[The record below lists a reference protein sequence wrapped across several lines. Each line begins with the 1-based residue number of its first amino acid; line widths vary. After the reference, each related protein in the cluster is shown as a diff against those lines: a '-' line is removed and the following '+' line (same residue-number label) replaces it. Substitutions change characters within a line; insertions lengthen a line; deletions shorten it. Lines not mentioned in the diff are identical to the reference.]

1 MVDISVKFVRKD
13 ESGTTMSIDWPEIDN
28 SEAEGKLTH
37 LYQILRQE
45 FLNKFPGELPGDKHR
60 IDVQITLSE
69 LLED

>member
-37 LYQILRQE
+37 L
-45 FLNKFPGELPGDKHR
+45 
-60 IDVQITLSE
+60 
-69 LLED
+69 